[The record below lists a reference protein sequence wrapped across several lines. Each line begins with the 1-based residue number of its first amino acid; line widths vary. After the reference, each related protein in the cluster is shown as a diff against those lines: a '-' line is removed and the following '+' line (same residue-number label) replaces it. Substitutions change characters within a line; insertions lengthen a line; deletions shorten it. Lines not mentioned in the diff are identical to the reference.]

1 MMKKGNDY
9 LYQFEYVIENIWR
22 LIHLQDNNPFSDTFG
37 CMDYKF
43 WRDKSVDFADAR
55 YQEASATIGLLCSK
69 NFDSLR
75 KDKSIPSLDRT
86 YEIFSA
92 GLNYWSKIQNNDG
105 SFDEWYKGERG
116 FAATEFSLIAFG
128 LAYCFLKKR
137 LKKKDEEGFT
147 FDLITSCALVVKKR

>member
-1 MMKKGNDY
+1 MKKSNDY

-43 WRDKSVDFADAR
+43 WRDKSIDFADAR
-55 YQEASATIGLLCSK
+55 YQEASATVGLLCSK

-116 FAATEFSLIAFG
+116 FAAT
-128 LAYCFLKKR
+128 
-137 LKKKDEEGFT
+137 
-147 FDLITSCALVVKKR
+147 